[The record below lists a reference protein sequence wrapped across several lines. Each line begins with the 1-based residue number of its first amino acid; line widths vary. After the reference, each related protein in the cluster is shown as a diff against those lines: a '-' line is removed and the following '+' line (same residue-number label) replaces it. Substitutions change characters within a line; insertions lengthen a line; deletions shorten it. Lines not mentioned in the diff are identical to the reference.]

1 MRTTVIPAQITTV
14 EDKIAG
20 NLNLTQI
27 LILMVP
33 IFWTTI
39 VYTIFSPAM
48 HLAWYKIPLT
58 LIILFVCLILSLRIK
73 GKVLI
78 EWLLVLVRY
87 YARPKYYLFDKND
100 SYLRTLD
107 LPVFEKKAVKL
118 PKFRSAKKESRQS
131 RPLVSVADFVKLE
144 QLIASPKYTVSFKSG
159 KKGGVNVAFEQ
170 VQK

>member
-39 VYTIFSPAM
+39 VYAFLAPTLR
-48 HLAWYKIPLT
+48 LAWYKLPLI
-58 LIILFVCLILSLRIK
+58 LIVLFACLLLSLRIK
-73 GKVLI
+73 GKVVINWFIIFLTYNI
-78 EWLLVLVRY
+78 
-87 YARPKYYLFDKND
+87 RPKYYLLNKND

-107 LPVFEKKAVKL
+107 LPLFEKKSLRLITRKTVGSEGIKAI
-118 PKFRSAKKESRQS
+118 PKFSFREFIRFEN
-131 RPLVSVADFVKLE
+131 LTGN
-144 QLIASPKYTVSFKSG
+144 PKYTISYKSG
-159 KKGGVNVAFEQ
+159 RKGGINVAFEQ
-170 VQK
+170 VKR

>member
-39 VYTIFSPAM
+39 VYTLFAPTLR
-48 HLAWYKIPLT
+48 LALYKLPLI
-58 LIILFVCLILSLRIK
+58 LIVLFACLILSLRIK
-73 GKVLI
+73 GKVVLNWLI
-78 EWLLVLVRY
+78 ILLTYNL
-87 YARPKYYLFDKND
+87 RPKYYLLSKND

-107 LPVFEKKAVKL
+107 LPVFEKKPLRLLKRRTTRNEAKQSV
-118 PKFRSAKKESRQS
+118 PKFSLREFIKFES
-131 RPLVSVADFVKLE
+131 F
-144 QLIASPKYTVSFKSG
+144 IGNPKYTVSYKSG
-159 KKGGVNVAFEQ
+159 RKGGINVAFEQ
-170 VQK
+170 IKE